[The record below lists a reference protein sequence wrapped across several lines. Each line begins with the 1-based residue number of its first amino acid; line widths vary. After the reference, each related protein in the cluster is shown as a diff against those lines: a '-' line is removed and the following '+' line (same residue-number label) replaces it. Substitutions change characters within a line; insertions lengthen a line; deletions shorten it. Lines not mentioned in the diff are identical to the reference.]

1 MGKKEQGN
9 PPDQTATAAKP
20 QVIRINKARYWWAV
34 LWLENLPK
42 GWQIALADLIQL
54 PFAYVIHD
62 KDLDKEGDNRKPHI
76 HLIIAFPNT
85 TTYKHAM
92 EVFRLI
98 AGDKAVNTCQAIVNI
113 RHAYNYLIHDTDS
126 CRDAGKHQYDAR
138 ERVCGN
144 GFDIGFYEQ
153 VSQQDKQAKLR
164 EILDF
169 TRDNMLTNMAEF
181 WDAFSVAYP
190 DDPLAFEVFTSY
202 NSLIDRLCTGNYKA
216 LKKQVFTAQKE
227 VFSAEKGAESVVLES
242 EKTTEDQGKSCFY
255 CGSGNVIKKGK
266 TPAGTQRYM
275 CKDCNARFV

>member
-1 MGKKEQGN
+1 MGKKEQGDTPN
-9 PPDQTATAAKP
+9 QAATAAKP

-34 LWLENLPK
+34 LWLENLPE
-42 GWQIALADLIQL
+42 GWQILLADLIQL

-62 KDLDKEGDNRKPHI
+62 KDLDKEGENRKPHV

-92 EVFRLI
+92 EVFRLLG
-98 AGDKAVNTCQAIVNI
+98 GDKAVNTCQAIVNI

-126 CRDAGKHQYDAR
+126 CRDAGKHQYEAS
-138 ERVCGN
+138 ERKVGN

-153 VSQQDKQAKLR
+153 VSQADKQAKLR

-169 TRDNMLTNMAEF
+169 TRDNMITNMAEF

-190 DDPLAFEVFTSY
+190 DDALAFEVFTGY

-227 VFSAEKGAESVVLES
+227 VFSGEKQPESVAMAT
-242 EKTTEDQGKSCFY
+242 EKTTDGHGKECFY
-255 CGSGNVIKKGK
+255 CGSSNVVKHGK
-266 TPAGTQRYM
+266 TAGGTQRYS
-275 CKDCNARFV
+275 CKDCGARFV